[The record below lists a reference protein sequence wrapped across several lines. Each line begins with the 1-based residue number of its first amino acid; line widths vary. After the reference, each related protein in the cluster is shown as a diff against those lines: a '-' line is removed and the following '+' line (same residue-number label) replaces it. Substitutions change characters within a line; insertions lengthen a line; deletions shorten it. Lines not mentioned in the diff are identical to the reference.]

1 MKSAKHRKWQQSYQQ
16 DQAIHPAQSVAAAS
30 ETKHFYSPELGSNAD
45 FHLLDDWWQQIS
57 PSYQYFTSHN
67 QNPCHYNYCIWAFD
81 RHFADMTPVSKLA
94 WFFFFLNH
102 KFSGNIPFLR
112 IPNINA
118 YNKQTFSPMK
128 TTMPTASLELH
139 ICEHRGQYNIYLC
152 PWDEVVK
159 DGHNK
164 IPITSLA
171 SSQLNKRAEMSLLKI
186 KCFDSCGKPTQNL
199 KGWLPLPMGPW
210 DIVHH
215 HDSQKRYAI

>member
-1 MKSAKHRKWQQSYQQ
+1 MQISICWMTGGNKLV
-16 DQAIHPAQSVAAAS
+16 QAINISQAIIKNLVITITVF
-30 ETKHFYSPELGSNAD
+30 E
-45 FHLLDDWWQQIS
+45 HLIS
-57 PSYQYFTSHN
+57 STLCRYDTCVQA
-67 QNPCHYNYCIWAFD
+67 CLI
-81 RHFADMTPVSKLA
+81 
-94 WFFFFLNH
+94 FFFFNH